1 MPRYVIETP
10 LDISEEVFH
19 KMLVELIGWQVT
31 VVRQDNVQVHEVED
45 NLPPRPEVPLSGG

>member
-45 NLPPRPEVPLSGG
+45 RLPLLPEVPLSGG